1 MGNGLIFCERK
12 CSSCG
17 HVIEIVIPPH
27 LNPEVVIDVELT
39 VKYKLL
45 AGGWTKGWFGR
56 WDCPFCNG
64 NIAIFRE
71 PLI

>member
-1 MGNGLIFCERK
+1 MGKGLILCKQK

-17 HVIEIVIPPH
+17 HRVEIIISPH

-45 AGGWTKGWFGR
+45 AGGWTKSWFGR
-56 WDCPFCNG
+56 WSCPFCNG